1 MSDYRVRVNI
11 RNNRLLKAMEAKG
24 FTSASKF
31 ERSYGLR
38 NYSMI
43 NLVNGTIPP
52 LTREGKIR
60 PLVKEI
66 LEILGI
72 SIEQA
77 FTEKQLEGFKK
88 NSFTFEAKESQ
99 LIKIAEMKRPLEISL
114 MEKDIKTLI
123 DTYIYSLPETH
134 RKVIRGI
141 IYENRTLED
150 LAKELKVSRERIR
163 QIYKR
168 GIHKLR
174 TSENFE
180 KLIESGA
187 RDLFNSTM
195 FVRFP
200 KNKISTKDDFEIKD
214 GLEIKD
220 NLETKD
226 NLEVKDDLEVKD
238 NLETVETVESMEN
251 IKKDSFELNKGEKM
265 TLEELSE
272 KMMDDW
278 RDGVYTKAYNDYDAL
293 LSGREMRD
301 IFIEEAKKKAD
312 VVEPGEI
319 QSYADYF
326 EEAIEEGIANLR

>member
-99 LIKIAEMKRPLEISL
+99 LMKIAEMKRPLELSL

-123 DTYIYSLPETH
+123 DTYIYSLPETY

-168 GIHKLR
+168 GIHRLR

-214 GLEIKD
+214 GLE
-220 NLETKD
+220 TKD
-226 NLEVKDDLEVKD
+226 NLEVKD
-238 NLETVETVESMEN
+238 NLETVETVEPMEN

-278 RDGVYTKAYNDYDAL
+278 RDGVYTKAYDDYDAL

>member
-150 LAKELKVSRERIR
+150 LAKELKVTRERVR

-214 GLEIKD
+214 S
-220 NLETKD
+220 LETKD
-226 NLEVKDDLEVKD
+226 NLEVKDDLETKD
-238 NLETVETVESMEN
+238 NLETVETVESIKN

-272 KMMDDW
+272 KMMEDW

-312 VVEPGEI
+312 VSEPGEI
-319 QSYADYF
+319 QSYADHL

>member
-123 DTYIYSLPETH
+123 DTYIYSLPETY

-168 GIHKLR
+168 GIHRLR

-214 GLEIKD
+214 GLE
-220 NLETKD
+220 TKD
-226 NLEVKDDLEVKD
+226 NLEVKD
-238 NLETVETVESMEN
+238 NLETVETVEPMEN

-278 RDGVYTKAYNDYDAL
+278 RDGVYTKAYDDYDAL

>member
-99 LIKIAEMKRPLEISL
+99 LMKIAEMKRPLELSL

-123 DTYIYSLPETH
+123 DTYIYSLPETY

-200 KNKISTKDDFEIKD
+200 KNKISIKDDFEIKD
-214 GLEIKD
+214 S
-220 NLETKD
+220 LETKD
-226 NLEVKDDLEVKD
+226 NLEVKDDLEIKD

-251 IKKDSFELNKGEKM
+251 IKKDSFELNKGGNM

-278 RDGVYTKAYNDYDAL
+278 KAGNYTKCYNDYDAL

-301 IFIEEAKKKAD
+301 IFIDKALKIAD
-312 VVEPGEI
+312 VTEQREI
-319 QSYADYF
+319 IYVADHLQ
-326 EEAIEEGIANLR
+326 EAIDEGIANLQ